1 MGSEMCIRDS
11 PSCSA
16 HQSTGRTSRPDS
28 TSDRAAAPLSCA
40 ESIAGD
46 WVAVTAH
53 HRPLLLSVES
63 LVGGTQFALPSL
75 TRKGDLGGRSHAD
88 CPSTSSEAA
97 GGALLRF
104 TPRPR
109 SAPRSA
115 ARFPLAGASVPVS
128 AIESCEHRKW
138 TCTAGGD
145 FQSDLRY
152 RAASSLPPSGPR
164 RTTSRSPSLTPR
176 SNKPAPS
183 WAILCAHCPP
193 AASWSPLPY

>member
-1 MGSEMCIRDS
+1 M
-11 PSCSA
+11 
-16 HQSTGRTSRPDS
+16 TG
-28 TSDRAAAPLSCA
+28 PLWLA
-40 ESIAGD
+40 RH
-46 WVAVTAH
+46 W
-53 HRPLLLSVES
+53 PLLPGVES
-63 LVGGTQFALPSL
+63 LVGGSQFALPSL
-75 TRKGDLGGRSHAD
+75 TRKGDLGGRSHAG

-145 FQSDLRY
+145 LHPDLRH
-152 RAASSLPPSGPR
+152 RAARSLPPSGPR

-176 SNKPAPS
+176 SKKPAPS
-183 WAILCAHCPP
+183 WAILRPRSP
-193 AASWSPLPY
+193 ATTSWPPLPCRNRLPFRCRSQ

>member
-1 MGSEMCIRDS
+1 MTGPLWLGRHWPPATRCWIFGKRNPVRPSELD
-11 PSCSA
+11 P
-16 HQSTGRTSRPDS
+16 Q
-28 TSDRAAAPLSCA
+28 
-40 ESIAGD
+40 
-46 WVAVTAH
+46 
-53 HRPLLLSVES
+53 
-63 LVGGTQFALPSL
+63 
-75 TRKGDLGGRSHAD
+75 GRSRRPVSHAG

-128 AIESCEHRKW
+128 GIESREHRKR

-145 FQSDLRY
+145 LHPDLRH
-152 RAASSLPPSGPR
+152 RAARSLPPSGPR

-183 WAILCAHCPP
+183 WAILCPHTTA
-193 AASWSPLPY
+193 AASWSRIPAENGSLSGAGPTRRISSPVSSR